1 MSFVKKL
8 FREYKSSLKP
18 LPIESIPD
26 LFLFRP
32 IAFILVKLLYYFP
45 VTPNQVSV
53 SAIIFGILSGVYFA
67 KGTPESF
74 VLAGMFYGFTHTL
87 DCADGMLARIKKNGT
102 PTGRIVDGLVD
113 YTNGIA
119 IFTGLGIGL
128 SKMSVNL
135 PAPIWFIILLAAVSI
150 AIQCILVDYYSGQ
163 FLIHARGDRKSI
175 SREIADLT
183 DELEKLRRQ
192 NCCYFQRCLIKFYLG
207 YSAIQN
213 KYSRKQRKYDPQ
225 RYYQMNKYLQ
235 LLWSMVGP
243 AVNILILVI
252 SSFLFKP
259 EIFLIYA
266 IFIAN
271 CWIVLISL
279 IQRVVNKKIEIV

>member
-1 MSFVKKL
+1 MKKL

-53 SAIIFGILSGVYFA
+53 SAIIFGILGGVNFS
-67 KGTPESF
+67 KGTPGSF
-74 VLAGMFYGFTHTL
+74 ALAGMFYGIAHIM

-102 PTGRIVDGLVD
+102 PTGRIVDGLAD
-113 YTNGIA
+113 YTIGIA

-135 PAPIWFIILLAAVSI
+135 PAPILLVILLAVVSTV
-150 AIQCILVDYYSGQ
+150 IQCILVDYYSGQ
-163 FLIHARGDRKSI
+163 FLIHVLGDRKSI
-175 SREIADLT
+175 SGEIAELT
-183 DELEKLRRQ
+183 GELEKLRRQ
-192 NCCYFQRCLIKFYLG
+192 NCCYLQRLLIKFYLG

-213 KYSRKQRKYDPQ
+213 KYSRKQRKYDPK
-225 RYYQMNKYLQ
+225 RYYQVNKYL
-235 LLWSMVGP
+235 LRLWSMVGP

-259 EIFLIYA
+259 EIFLIYV

-271 CWIVLISL
+271 GWIVLISI

>member
-18 LPIESIPD
+18 LPIENIPD

-32 IAFILVKLLYYFP
+32 IAFIWVKLLYYSP
-45 VTPNQVSV
+45 VTPNQVSF
-53 SAIIFGILSGVYFA
+53 SAIIFGILSGVCFA

-74 VLAGMFYGFTHTL
+74 TLAGIFYGIAHIL
-87 DCADGMLARIKKNGT
+87 DCVDGMLARIKKNGT
-102 PTGRIVDGLVD
+102 PTGRIVDGLAD
-113 YTNGIA
+113 YTNGIV
-119 IFTGLGIGL
+119 IFVGLGIGL

-135 PAPIWFIILLAAVSI
+135 PAPVWLVILLAAVSI

-163 FLIHARGDRKSI
+163 FLIHAREDRKSI

-183 DELEKLRRQ
+183 GELEKLRRQ
-192 NCCYFQRCLIKFYLG
+192 NCCYFQWWLIKFYLG

-213 KYSRKQRKYDPQ
+213 KYSRKQRTYDPK
-225 RYYQMNKYLQ
+225 RYYQVNKYLQ

-243 AVNILILVI
+243 AANILILVI

-259 EIFLIYA
+259 QIFLVYA
-266 IFIAN
+266 VFIAN
-271 CWIVLISL
+271 GWIVLISL

>member
-8 FREYKSSLKP
+8 FREYKSTLKP

-32 IAFILVKLLYYFP
+32 IAFILVKLLYYSP

-53 SAIIFGILSGVYFA
+53 SAIIFGISSGLCFS
-67 KGTPESF
+67 KGTPGSF
-74 VLAGMFYGFTHTL
+74 ALAGTFYGVAHIL

-113 YTNGIA
+113 YINGIA

-128 SKMSVNL
+128 SKVSVNL
-135 PAPIWFIILLAAVSI
+135 PAPIWLVILLAAVSI
-150 AIQCILVDYYSGQ
+150 TIQCILVDYYSGQ
-163 FLIHARGDRKSI
+163 FLIHARGERKSI
-175 SREIADLT
+175 SKEIADFT

-192 NCCYFQRCLIKFYLG
+192 NCCYFQRLLIRFYLG

-213 KYSRKQRKYDPQ
+213 KYSRKQRKYNPQ
-225 RYYQMNKYLQ
+225 RYYQMNKYL
-235 LLWSMVGP
+235 LRLWSMIGP
-243 AVNILILVI
+243 SANILILVI

-259 EIFLIYA
+259 QIFLIYA

-271 CWIVLISL
+271 GWIVLISL

>member
-1 MSFVKKL
+1 MSFMKKL
-8 FREYKSSLKP
+8 FREYKSLLKP
-18 LPIESIPD
+18 LPIESLPD
-26 LFLFRP
+26 LFLLRP
-32 IAFILVKLLYYFP
+32 IAFILVKLLYYSP

-53 SAIIFGILSGVYFA
+53 SSMIFGISSGLCFS
-67 KGTPESF
+67 KGTPGSF
-74 VLAGMFYGFTHTL
+74 ALAGMFYGIALIL

-102 PTGRIVDGLVD
+102 PTGRIVDGLTD
-113 YTNGIA
+113 YINGIA

-135 PAPIWFIILLAAVSI
+135 PAPIWLVIPLAAVSTV
-150 AIQCILVDYYSGQ
+150 IQCILVDYYSGQ

-175 SREIADLT
+175 SGEIAELT

-192 NCCYFQRCLIKFYLG
+192 NCGYFQRLLIRFYLG

-225 RYYQMNKYLQ
+225 QYYRMNKYL
-235 LLWSMVGP
+235 LRLWSMVGP
-243 AVNILILVI
+243 SVNILILVI

-271 CWIVLISL
+271 GWIVLISI

>member
-1 MSFVKKL
+1 MSFMKKL

-18 LPIESIPD
+18 MPIESIPD

-32 IAFILVKLLYYFP
+32 IAFILVKLLYYSP

-53 SAIIFGILSGVYFA
+53 SAIIFGISSGLCFSKGAPGSFA
-67 KGTPESF
+67 
-74 VLAGMFYGFTHTL
+74 LAGMFYGIAHVL
-87 DCADGMLARIKKNGT
+87 DCVDGMLARIKKNGT
-102 PTGRIVDGLVD
+102 PTGRIVDGLAD
-113 YTNGIA
+113 YTIGIA

-128 SKMSVNL
+128 LKMSVNL
-135 PAPIWFIILLAAVSI
+135 PAPIWLVILLAAVST

-175 SREIADLT
+175 SGEIAELT
-183 DELEKLRRQ
+183 DELEKLRRRH
-192 NCCYFQRCLIKFYLG
+192 CCYFQRLLIKFYLG

-225 RYYQMNKYLQ
+225 QYYRMNKYL
-235 LLWSMVGP
+235 LRLWSMVGP
-243 AVNILILVI
+243 SVNILMLVI
-252 SSFLFKP
+252 SSLLFKP

-271 CWIVLISL
+271 GWIVLISL
-279 IQRVVNKKIEIV
+279 IQRVVNKKIDIV

>member
-32 IAFILVKLLYYFP
+32 IAFILVKLLYYSP

-53 SAIIFGILSGVYFA
+53 SAIIFGILSGINFSKGVPGSFA
-67 KGTPESF
+67 
-74 VLAGMFYGFTHTL
+74 LAGMFYGLAHLL

-113 YTNGIA
+113 YIIGIA

-128 SKMSVNL
+128 SKMCFNL
-135 PAPIWFIILLAAVSI
+135 PAPIWLVILLAAVSTT
-150 AIQCILVDYYSGQ
+150 IQCILVDFYSSQ
-163 FLIHARGDRKSI
+163 FLIHVLGNRKSI
-175 SREIADLT
+175 SREIADFT
-183 DELEKLRRQ
+183 TELEKLRRQ
-192 NCCYFQRCLIKFYLG
+192 NCCYFQRLLIRFYLG
-207 YSAIQN
+207 YSEIQR
-213 KYSRKQRKYDPQ
+213 KYSRKQRKYNPQ
-225 RYYQMNKYLQ
+225 QYYRMNKYL
-235 LLWSMVGP
+235 LRLWSMVGP
-243 AVNILILVI
+243 SVNILILVI

-271 CWIVLISL
+271 GWIVLISL